1 MKRRFFPMPMT
12 TRTTVRW
19 TDDEFAEVKQYAD
32 RRAISLSVAIR
43 EVLLKH
49 IPQPTRQSRFPWLS

>member
-1 MKRRFFPMPMT
+1 MPMT

-19 TDDEFAEVKQYAD
+19 TDDEYVEVKQYAD

-43 EVLLKH
+43 EVLLKG
-49 IPQPTRQSRFPWLS
+49 IPQPTRPSRFTWLS

>member
-1 MKRRFFPMPMT
+1 MPMT

-43 EVLLKH
+43 EVLLKG
-49 IPQPTRQSRFPWLS
+49 IPQPTRPSRFSWLS

>member
-1 MKRRFFPMPMT
+1 MPMT

-43 EVLLKH
+43 EVILKG
-49 IPQPTRQSRFPWLS
+49 IPQSTRPNRFSWLS

>member
-1 MKRRFFPMPMT
+1 MTMT

-19 TDDEFAEVKQYAD
+19 SDREFADVKLYAD
-32 RRAISLSVAIR
+32 QRSMTLSAAIR

-49 IPQPTRQSRFPWLS
+49 IPAPQRQSLFNWFK